1 MKIRIKAEDIAVR
14 NPVAAELASRKFQKQ
29 VTRDKTKY
37 TRKTKHRK
45 DDQQ

>member
-14 NPVAAELASRKFQKQ
+14 NPVAAELVSRKFQKQ
-29 VTRDKTKY
+29 VIRDKTKY

-45 DDQQ
+45 REW